1 MVKIINNI
9 ELTEDDT
16 LKNILIMAPMLDE
29 VGQNR
34 VFGLMCGLLSGSNE
48 NEGDSK
54 EKEYRRGYKES
65 EVIHNESHYRSKRNA
80 VHAKSGTCSAVRNQ

>member
-34 VFGLMCGLLSGSNE
+34 VFGLMCGMLSGSNE
-48 NEGDSK
+48 KEGDSK
-54 EKEYRRGYKES
+54 EKEYRR
-65 EVIHNESHYRSKRNA
+65 
-80 VHAKSGTCSAVRNQ
+80 

>member
-1 MVKIINNI
+1 MVKIINTI

-48 NEGDSK
+48 KEGDSK
-54 EKEYRRGYKES
+54 EKEYRR
-65 EVIHNESHYRSKRNA
+65 
-80 VHAKSGTCSAVRNQ
+80 

>member
-34 VFGLMCGLLSGSNE
+34 VFGLMCGLLSGRSE
-48 NEGDSK
+48 KEGDP
-54 EKEYRRGYKES
+54 EER
-65 EVIHNESHYRSKRNA
+65 
-80 VHAKSGTCSAVRNQ
+80 

>member
-1 MVKIINNI
+1 MTNIINNV
-9 ELTEDDT
+9 ELTEGDT

-48 NEGDSK
+48 KEGDPK
-54 EKEYRRGYKES
+54 EKECRR
-65 EVIHNESHYRSKRNA
+65 R
-80 VHAKSGTCSAVRNQ
+80 Q